1 MRNVVGE
8 KQVWDAVGGK
18 EVKGLRRAWDLLVR
32 DNESAVDVDD
42 KGNWLRFFLGLAAF
56 ALIFLEFHVFSDN
69 HLIIKRKLI
78 KIKSNKKSKTIV
90 EINEF

>member
-18 EVKGLRRAWDLLVR
+18 EVEGLRWAWDLLVR

-42 KGNWLRFFLGLAAF
+42 KGHWLRFSLGLAAV
-56 ALIFLEFHVFSDN
+56 ALIFLGLHVFSDN
-69 HLIIKRKLI
+69 HLD
-78 KIKSNKKSKTIV
+78 NKV
-90 EINEF
+90 